1 METLKWES
9 PLIEDYGKVVNFKD
23 AVLQLDKIRE
33 YKAVFSISSNENP
46 KEVNQHLFHVA
57 LLLNIL
63 EVSGIPKENVKVA
76 VVISA
81 GATEITL
88 NNETYIKL
96 HGLENPN
103 LELEKRLSEN
113 GVDLLVCGQS
123 MAELQYAKEDLN
135 AYTRFS
141 LSALTDLL
149 ILQQQGYILLP

>member
-9 PLIEDYGKVVNFKD
+9 PVIEDYGKVVNFKD

-33 YKAVFSISSNENP
+33 YKAVFIITNNENP
-46 KEVNQHLFHVA
+46 KEVNENLEHVA

-63 EVSGIPKENVKVA
+63 NVGGVPRENVKVA

-88 NNETYIKL
+88 NNETYTKL
-96 HGLENPN
+96 HGVENPN
-103 LELEKRLSEN
+103 LELEKKLSEN

-123 MAELQYAKEDLN
+123 VVQLQYNREDLN
-135 AYTRFS
+135 EYTRFS
-141 LSALTDLL
+141 LSALTDIL
-149 ILQQQGYILLP
+149 ILEQQGYILFP